1 MSEYDFSEQVALLED
16 AKYILEDYGI
26 EGWSFGGGTALSC
39 YYYNHRM
46 SYDID
51 IFTEDRSSVQKLIDY
66 KETICE
72 GFGIS
77 VEDTEVS
84 NSGITFILSD
94 IEHQLKLDFV
104 ESSYLTSEPFV
115 TDEVL
120 GLKNI
125 KIQTPLE
132 IIAKKVKHRKNI
144 TIRDYV
150 DFAFVEKEHNI
161 ISKIKKENI
170 VDLERFIDIYKQFIS
185 ITDEDFNNHLEYL
198 KPRFMKSKDDIKD
211 IIYKAFNPNEIFS
224 IAIDNNYEVL
234 AVDEWV
240 DFYEDGFIDAGEA
253 YKKYNNLRKLD
264 LSSILNKSK
273 NEITYSDILELSAS
287 DVKKL
292 LLEN

>member
-1 MSEYDFSEQVALLED
+1 MSEYDFSEQAALLED

-161 ISKIKKENI
+161 IYLKKLGITYINMRSENFLKEITKSLENNI
-170 VDLERFIDIYKQFIS
+170 VTIYIGTMIK
-185 ITDEDFNNHLEYL
+185 NYL
-198 KPRFMKSKDDIKD
+198 
-211 IIYKAFNPNEIFS
+211 
-224 IAIDNNYEVL
+224 
-234 AVDEWV
+234 
-240 DFYEDGFIDAGEA
+240 
-253 YKKYNNLRKLD
+253 
-264 LSSILNKSK
+264 
-273 NEITYSDILELSAS
+273 
-287 DVKKL
+287 
-292 LLEN
+292 

>member
-1 MSEYDFSEQVALLED
+1 MNEYDFSEQAALLED

-26 EGWSFGGGTALSC
+26 DEWSFGGGTALSC

-150 DFAFVEKEHNI
+150 DFAFVEKQHNI

-198 KPRFMKSKDDIKD
+198 KPRFMQCKNDIKE
-211 IIYKAFNPNEIFS
+211 IIYKAFNPGKNFS

-240 DFYEDGFIDAGEA
+240 NIYEDGFIDAGEV
-253 YKKYNNLRKLD
+253 YKKYNELSKLK
-264 LSSILNKSK
+264 LSSIINKSE
-273 NEITYSDILELSAS
+273 NEITYSDILELSNTN
-287 DVKKL
+287 VKKL
-292 LLEN
+292 LL